1 MTVCYFGNYQKDYPR
16 NDVLISGLKQN
27 NCHVLECQT
36 RARGIKKY
44 LSLYQQHKKIP
55 ARNASHGDA
64 GGKNKYDVLIVGFAG
79 HSLVWFAKLISNK
92 PIIFDAFVSLYLTNV
107 ADRGVC
113 SPQSL
118 KAKYYYFLD
127 WLSCVLADKILL
139 DTQAQID
146 YFIERYKIDKNKFIR
161 VFVGANNK
169 IFYPDSKFNPRPD
182 RGQNSKFVIHWHG
195 YLVPF
200 YGFATILEAAKILS
214 RQDKSV
220 KFRFIT
226 RFNNKSEHFRNQ
238 AKSLANVEF
247 LAEVDKKDLAKY
259 INQADCCLGVFGA
272 NKKAGLVIT
281 NKIVEAL
288 ACRKPVITA
297 KHQAPAELFN
307 HQENII
313 FIEPANAQALADA
326 ILALKNNSE
335 LRTKIATNG
344 YQLYLS
350 QLTPKIL
357 GRQLNNI
364 LTTL

>member
-1 MTVCYFGNYQKDYPR
+1 MTICYFGNYQKDYSR
-16 NDVLISGLKQN
+16 NDVLITGLKQN
-27 NCHVLECQT
+27 SCHVLECQT

-44 LSLYQQHKKIP
+44 LSLCQQHKKI
-55 ARNASHGDA
+55 
-64 GGKNKYDVLIVGFAG
+64 KNKYDILIVGFAG

-92 PIIFDAFVSLYLTNV
+92 PIVFDAFVSLYLSNV
-107 ADRGVC
+107 EDRGVC

-127 WLSCVLADKILL
+127 WLSCTLADKILL

-146 YFIERYKIDKNKFIR
+146 YFIEKYKINKNKFIR
-161 VFVGANNK
+161 VFVGANDK
-169 IFYPDSKFNPRPD
+169 IFYPDSKSNPAAA
-182 RGQNSKFVIHWHG
+182 GQNSEFIIHWHG

-200 YGFATILEAAKILS
+200 YGFATILEAAKILGQ
-214 RQDKSV
+214 QDKNI

-226 RFNNKSEHFRNQ
+226 RFNNKSERFRNQ
-238 AKSLANVEF
+238 AKFLPNVEF
-247 LAEVDKKDLAKY
+247 LDEQGKKDLAKY
-259 INQADCCLGVFGA
+259 INQANCCLGVFGA
-272 NKKAGLVIT
+272 SKKAELVIP

-313 FIEPANAQALADA
+313 FIEPGNAQALAGA
-326 ILALKNNSE
+326 ILALKNNSK
-335 LRTKIATNG
+335 LSTKIATNG
-344 YQLYLS
+344 YQLCLS